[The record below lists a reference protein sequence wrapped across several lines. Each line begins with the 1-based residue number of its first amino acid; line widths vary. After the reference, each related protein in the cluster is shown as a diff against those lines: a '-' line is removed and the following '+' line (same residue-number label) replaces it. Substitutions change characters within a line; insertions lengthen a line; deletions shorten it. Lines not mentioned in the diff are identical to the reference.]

1 MCLLCLNND
10 HSSCT
15 EEEIIRLDSKLN
27 MDNQLKLYQ
36 NLLELMDSYSFQLD
50 PGHKHLNKY
59 IRIAVQDLTER
70 WKEFNIDK
78 SEYETFYEN
87 KEWENLAQCY
97 ERINKHYLAFTWSPS
112 LEIFSREISKKNA
125 QNKVFHPNDHNADEF
140 QQKLL
145 IQESLRRQMEQDL
158 EKALLVKDKLLAK
171 EEECSR
177 LEELIREKDIALENL
192 VTQANTEKQALEQNY
207 DGTIIVIQ
215 LHFLFK
221 LYFNLIKHEAKF
233 KAVRKIL

>member
-1 MCLLCLNND
+1 
-10 HSSCT
+10 
-15 EEEIIRLDSKLN
+15 

-78 SEYETFYEN
+78 REYDTFYEN
-87 KEWENLAQCY
+87 KEWESLAQCY
-97 ERINKHYLAFTWSPS
+97 DRINKHYLAFTWSPS

-125 QNKVFHPNDHNADEF
+125 QNKVFHPNDHNTDEF

-145 IQESLRRQMEQDL
+145 IQEAARRQMEQDL
-158 EKALLVKDKLLAK
+158 EKALLVKDKLEAK
-171 EEECSR
+171 EEECSG
-177 LEELIREKDIALENL
+177 LKVLIKDKEIALDTLAAEAKNEKESLENYYNGKST
-192 VTQANTEKQALEQNY
+192 VTQLSY
-207 DGTIIVIQ
+207 
-215 LHFLFK
+215 LS
-221 LYFNLIKHEAKF
+221 NLT
-233 KAVRKIL
+233 